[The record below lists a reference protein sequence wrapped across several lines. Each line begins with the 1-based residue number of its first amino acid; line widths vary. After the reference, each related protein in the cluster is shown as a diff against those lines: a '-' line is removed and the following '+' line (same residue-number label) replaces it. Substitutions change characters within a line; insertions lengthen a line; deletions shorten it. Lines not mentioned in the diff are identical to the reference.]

1 MKFKRFFLY
10 LGLSMAS
17 ATPTLSHAQIEWPV
31 WLQPEWIHAKLMD
44 FHARNTER
52 FNLAESNANA
62 AAAAAAK
69 NGVSGVSG
77 VSGATNPQNASVTQP
92 QQPQF
97 KPQLK
102 PTGNLAPIETAVPK
116 MNEKYLS
123 AEELKELRKQL
134 SQRR

>member
-52 FNLAESNANA
+52 FNLAEANANA
-62 AAAAAAK
+62 AAAAK
-69 NGVSGVSG
+69 NGT
-77 VSGATNPQNASVTQP
+77 TNPQTANVAQ
-92 QQPQF
+92 QQPGQQQPLS